1 LARLG
6 GPVSVVPTMRPPSR
20 ADCDVHHPIE
30 IELFQLSP
38 GIQFVMPGR
47 DEIGRCGKITRAERR
62 GVGTAL
68 TTISH

>member
-1 LARLG
+1 
-6 GPVSVVPTMRPPSR
+6 MRPLRR
-20 ADCDVHHPIE
+20 ADCDVHHPTE
-30 IELFQLSP
+30 SEQFQPSL
-38 GIQFVMPGR
+38 GVQFVMPGH